1 MLFGLECR
9 LVWANGGDA
18 ARAKSLWALAFI
30 PNAHITCKFSSL
42 NKNLNDK
49 IWWLEIWVFA
59 VRTEIAYL

>member
-18 ARAKSLWALAFI
+18 ALAKSLWTLAFI
-30 PNAHITCKFSSL
+30 PNAFRCKFCSL